1 MPTSVHSHLYMF
13 MFLFSAYLDI
23 CLLTNQMS
31 YQNKVSH
38 AVDLFI
44 IYYLHWGVAAFSQ
57 VP

>member
-44 IYYLHWGVAAFSQ
+44 IYYLH
-57 VP
+57 